1 MSGASAAP
9 AEREQ
14 PALVRENLRELLE
27 GVRNPESGLSRTWNV
42 VEAIE
47 LLVDAGQ
54 FKVARQLADYICGL
68 LGDDERQR
76 LFVAYKALCSIAI
89 DGELQSNL
97 SAIDTISHQITLLGH
112 SHADRLRIALVRARA
127 LGIGIAMRALPESEI
142 LTARSLLEA
151 QYRTALEAGKLQ
163 LALLA
168 GLELMR
174 TYVYAHNPE
183 LLAARGLLSQLVSL
197 ADPGQQLGA
206 QAGSDSGVNSHGI
219 TDDMRC
225 DLARFRY
232 HIECSLSG
240 TKGNDF
246 IERRLRAEVA
256 GLGEVSRALAEL
268 TIARLAADDCNRASL
283 EHAYAVFEHH
293 GHIAAAAEAALTLA
307 GASLSIEHHARAQRF
322 FTSCLALA
330 EQGGSLYVL
339 LSTLLGLFQTHVVT
353 GDFVSAKAFLRRLST
368 IISSEL
374 ALTAFGLPVVSALQV
389 VGNFKAGQRL
399 ARRCLTAS
407 RSNRVVSL
415 EHEAYGRL
423 AGCLAGAGNW
433 RAAASHY
440 RTGALSAIRA
450 RNFSVAAELLISAVQ
465 TEVVLL
471 AMSTKG
477 TEKAD
482 AKVVAER
489 QGKCTSLVQ
498 ALDDI
503 LGKVCVPHEALSLR
517 ARAEQLRAELLALSG
532 DSLGCVKRLGE
543 ARRLYASGEQ
553 FRNVALVDA
562 CSGVALLEVAKK
574 QGAGLWEEVFS
585 AFQRALDYF
594 EKENDITI
602 SWKIKYYL
610 ALSASLRSKG
620 ENDLPK
626 QVMWAEVAHTWLEGA
641 VRDHSA
647 LAGVETGGEQP
658 VWSNEF
664 APMLL
669 PEALA
674 ALKRSLR
681 RVVPEEQDALAKRS
695 GRNRVRSARFKG
707 QLH

>member
-1 MSGASAAP
+1 
-9 AEREQ
+9 
-14 PALVRENLRELLE
+14 LVRENLRELLE

-127 LGIGIAMRALPESEI
+127 LGIGVAMRALPESEI

-151 QYRTALEAGKLQ
+151 QYRTALEAGKPQ

-168 GLELMR
+168 GLELIR

-197 ADPGQQLGA
+197 VNPEQQLGG
-206 QAGSDSGVNSHGI
+206 QVGGDSGGNCQGV

-232 HIECSLSG
+232 HIECSISEAG
-240 TKGNDF
+240 GNEF
-246 IERRLRAEVA
+246 IERRLRADVA

-268 TIARLAADDCNRASL
+268 TIARLAPDNRNRATL

-293 GHIAAAAEAALTLA
+293 GHIAAAAEAALALA

-322 FTSCLALA
+322 FTSSQALA

-339 LSTLLGLFQTHVVT
+339 VSTLLGLFQTHVVT
-353 GDFVSAKAFLRRLST
+353 GDFVSAKALLRRLST
-368 IISSEL
+368 ILSSDL

-389 VGNFKAGQRL
+389 AGSFKAGERL
-399 ARRCLTAS
+399 ARKCLTAA
-407 RSNRVVSL
+407 RSSGVVSL
-415 EHEAYGRL
+415 EHEAYARL

-433 RAAASHY
+433 RSAASYY
-440 RTGALSAIRA
+440 RTGALSAVRT
-450 RNFSVAAELLISAVQ
+450 RNFSVAAELFISTIQ
-465 TEVVLL
+465 SELLLL
-471 AMSTKG
+471 ATSKSG
-477 TEKAD
+477 SEKAD
-482 AKVVAER
+482 PKALAER
-489 QGKCTSLVQ
+489 QDNCSTLVRV
-498 ALDDI
+498 LDDV
-503 LGKVCVPHEALSLR
+503 LGKVCVPHEVLSLR

-532 DSLGCVKRLGE
+532 DSVGCVKRLGE

-574 QGAGLWEEVFS
+574 QGAGLWDEVFS
-585 AFQRALDYF
+585 SMQRALDYF

-620 ENDLPK
+620 ESEMPK

-641 VRDHSA
+641 VRDHA
-647 LAGVETGGEQP
+647 VLAGVQTGSEQP

-669 PEALA
+669 PEALV

-681 RVVPEEQDALAKRS
+681 KVVSEEQDVPAKRT
-695 GRNRVRSARFKG
+695 GRGRVRSARFKG